1 MANFDKAF
9 SLTMGH
15 EGGYANN
22 PLDTG
27 GETYKGIARKHN
39 PNWKGWIIIDQ
50 IKHNYGNTASLINK
64 YAALDISLQ
73 NLVKSLYKSNYWDT
87 VNLDKVNNQD
97 IANTIFDVSVN
108 MGYSVAARFLQ
119 EALNLCNKNGLSYP
133 DILVDGKI
141 GNITLNTLNNKAN
154 EKAIFNTI
162 NLLKGE
168 KYIEIMRANKSQEN
182 FWASWLKRVILL

>member
-1 MANFDKAF
+1 MANFNIAYG
-9 SLTMGH
+9 LTMGH

-22 PLDTG
+22 PLDSG

-39 PNWKGWIIIDQ
+39 PQWLGWMPIDSIKSKYGTKASIID
-50 IKHNYGNTASLINK
+50 A
-64 YAALDISLQ
+64 YARKDLALQ
-73 NLVKSLYKSNYWDT
+73 NQVQKLYKSNYWDT
-87 VNLDKVNNQD
+87 VNLDNVNSQD
-97 IANTIFDVSVN
+97 IANTLFDVSVN

-119 EALNLCNKNGLSYP
+119 EALNLCNKNGHSYP

-182 FWASWLKRVILL
+182 FWTSWLKRVILL